1 MPTHKPL
8 LGDLQANRTKYQV
21 GDRVICRLS
30 CDLTAEQEKRL
41 YRSVSKFCGNDVD
54 VLYVNM
60 TTTEIV
66 WKSQKGTAGISGSAH
81 FVYLSRFVSKTH
93 ETKQG
98 VANIDLY
105 KVEFQTGDQLSVSC
119 THGRSSPIAQEIF
132 RRISEWAGDAVEII
146 WASQVIIPGMP

>member
-1 MPTHKPL
+1 MTTHKPL
-8 LGDLQANRTKYQV
+8 LGDLQANLTKYQA

-30 CDLTAEQEKRL
+30 CDLTADQRNRL
-41 YRSVSKFCGNDVD
+41 YRAVSSFCGNDVN

-66 WKSQKGTAGISGSAH
+66 WKSQTGTAGISGSAD

-119 THGRSSPIAQEIF
+119 TLEKSSFAAQEIF

-146 WASQVIIPGMP
+146 WAQQAVISNTI